1 MEDKASV
8 TADVCKKDSAIKFCK
23 DGVEHPEWTPKEER
37 SVLKKLDFFLMPLLV
52 SGFFVLQLDRSNIG
66 NALTDTI
73 TTDLGITTDDVNLG
87 NQLLGVGIVLAE
99 IPSNLLLQRLG
110 APVWLTIQ
118 MFIWGTIAL
127 TQAWCTDIHSFYATL
142 FLLGVFEGGYI
153 PGGQYMLALFYTR
166 QELALRTAIFYFGN
180 YGATATGSLIA
191 AGILKMGGR
200 QGLSG
205 WQWLFIIEGVITL
218 LVFVAFVA
226 FLPRSPAHTAPIH
239 RRWDF
244 FSDRERT
251 ILRARVLA
259 DDETKG
265 ADKAKITLNDFREAI
280 IDYRLWLHMILNVV
294 SLTPKGGLQL
304 YGPFVIKSLGFSKT
318 DANLLNA
325 VSSVLVI
332 VLSCL
337 ISLASDK
344 TRLRGPWSIVAFLWS
359 IAFAGA
365 LFGQTSGAKWTRYAI
380 FTLLSGGNALA
391 QGLNDAWL
399 NINATNPSKRS
410 IGLAMAVIGS
420 NLGGI
425 AGQQLFR
432 SSDAPRYTR
441 AFLAILL
448 LYVAAIPITLLIMWV
463 YWRDN
468 KKVRSSRGGS
478 EEHEVAQERKFDL

>member
-1 MEDKASV
+1 M
-8 TADVCKKDSAIKFCK
+8 
-23 DGVEHPEWTPKEER
+23 
-37 SVLKKLDFFLMPLLV
+37 
-52 SGFFVLQLDRSNIG
+52 FV
-66 NALTDTI
+66 
-73 TTDLGITTDDVNLG
+73 V
-87 NQLLGVGIVLAE
+87 
-99 IPSNLLLQRLG
+99 
-110 APVWLTIQ
+110 
-118 MFIWGTIAL
+118 
-127 TQAWCTDIHSFYATL
+127 
-142 FLLGVFEGGYI
+142 
-153 PGGQYMLALFYTR
+153 
-166 QELALRTAIFYFGN
+166 
-180 YGATATGSLIA
+180 
-191 AGILKMGGR
+191 
-200 QGLSG
+200 
-205 WQWLFIIEGVITL
+205 
-218 LVFVAFVA
+218 FVA

-239 RRWDF
+239 GRWDF

-251 ILRARVLA
+251 ILRTRVLA

-265 ADKAKITLNDFREAI
+265 ADKAEITLKDFFEAI
-280 IDYRLWLHMILNVV
+280 IDYRPWLHMILNIV
-294 SLTPKGGLQL
+294 SLAPKGGLQL

-332 VLSCL
+332 VLSSI
-337 ISLASDK
+337 ISFASDK
-344 TRLRGPWSIVAFLWS
+344 TRLRGPWCIVAFLWS

-365 LFGQTSGAKWTRYAI
+365 LFGQTSGDKWTRYAI

-468 KKVRSSRGGS
+468 KKICSSRGEG
-478 EEHEVAQERKFDL
+478 EEQEVIQERKFDL